1 MALQRKVVNYG
12 DITEYSVFGWE
23 VDGNTPEGAV
33 ILKRDDD
40 DPRIKQC
47 INLELRYDSIKA
59 KMKRLQMP
67 EYPAY
72 DGKLCSAGW
81 CVFWSILLFP
91 IGILSF
97 FYKPGKTKYEQDIK
111 AYDKQLREY
120 QDELEEIRMRVQYT
134 V

>member
-67 EYPAY
+67 EYPATN
-72 DGKLCSAGW
+72 GKLCSPGIWAL
-81 CVFWSILLFP
+81 LLFWP
-91 IGILSF
+91 AGLF
-97 FYKPGKTKYEQDIK
+97 RLLDKPGKTKHEQDIK
-111 AYDKQLREY
+111 VYDKQLRED
-120 QDELEEIRMRVQYT
+120 QDELEEMRMIVQYT
-134 V
+134 G

>member
-67 EYPAY
+67 EYPANN
-72 DGKLCSAGW
+72 GKLCSTGW
-81 CVFWSILLFP
+81 
-91 IGILSF
+91 GIL
-97 FYKPGKTKYEQDIK
+97 
-111 AYDKQLREY
+111 A
-120 QDELEEIRMRVQYT
+120 
-134 V
+134 